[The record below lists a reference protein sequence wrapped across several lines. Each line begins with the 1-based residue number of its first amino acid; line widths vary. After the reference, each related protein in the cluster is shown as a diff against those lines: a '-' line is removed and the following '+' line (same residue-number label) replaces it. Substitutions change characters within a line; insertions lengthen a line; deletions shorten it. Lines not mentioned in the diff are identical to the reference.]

1 MGEKPMKM
9 ALGFVAVITVA
20 LAVTGCTANHA
31 APLSGTAGGNV
42 VIKRTSSLAI

>member
-1 MGEKPMKM
+1 M

>member
-1 MGEKPMKM
+1 MKM
-9 ALGFVAVITVA
+9 ALWFVAVITVAVA

-31 APLSGTAGGNV
+31 APLSGTASDNV